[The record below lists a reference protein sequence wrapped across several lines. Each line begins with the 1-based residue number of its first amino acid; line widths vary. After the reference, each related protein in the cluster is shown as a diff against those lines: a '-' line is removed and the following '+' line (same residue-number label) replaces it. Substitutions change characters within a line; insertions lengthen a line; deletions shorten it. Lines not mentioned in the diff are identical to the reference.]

1 MDKGLTM
8 KDIYIFL
15 NRKKKM
21 ILLVTSI
28 VFLLTL
34 SIGIYGAVRNN
45 GDISESEVDEEI
57 DYEELVAIPREELSN
72 REQELLDNYLEQDR
86 YFFRVYIENE
96 DFTTFNSSNLLTE
109 ILNSEEFF
117 EHVHDRMTIEN
128 EELLNTFIHVDYDST
143 SPVFTI
149 FFMSG
154 EEEYNRE
161 LAETYYEIL
170 EVEDIS
176 LLTARTLYFFDEP
189 QLIAS
194 EGEEVTQ
201 LTSNEDPEMGTTTLI
216 ILYSIGG
223 VIFGVIFGILLALVQ
238 ATVGKRVESIYNFS
252 IAQEDKFIDLT
263 QSSEQKK
270 DTNLLRHSVYYPE
283 KIDRIILC
291 EDENTLSENKFDIY
305 YSEFSDVELN
315 KEFEEAVILVKV
327 GYTAKAWYQRQT
339 SLIKGNNKK
348 IKVIVY

>member
-8 KDIYIFL
+8 KDIYFFL

-45 GDISESEVDEEI
+45 GDISESEIDEEI

-72 REQELLDNYLEQDR
+72 HEQETLDSYLKQDR

-96 DFTTFNSSNLLTE
+96 DFSIFNSSNLLTE
-109 ILNSEEFF
+109 ILNSAEFI
-117 EHVHDRMTIEN
+117 EHVYDRMSVEN
-128 EELLNTFIHVDYDST
+128 EELLNKFIHVDYDST
-143 SPVFTI
+143 APVFTI

-154 EEEYNRE
+154 EEEYNRV

-170 EVEDIS
+170 EEEDIS
-176 LLTARTLYFFDEP
+176 LLTERTLYFFDEP
-189 QLIAS
+189 QLIVS
-194 EGEEVTQ
+194 EGEEATQ
-201 LTSNEDPEMGTTTLI
+201 LDIIEEPEVGTATLV

-223 VIFGVIFGILLALVQ
+223 VVFGVIFGILLAIVQ
-238 ATVGKRVESIYNFS
+238 ATFGKRVESIYNFS
-252 IAQEDKFIDLT
+252 IAQEDKFMNLT
-263 QSSEQKK
+263 QSSQQKK
-270 DTNLLRHSVYYPE
+270 NTDLLRHSIYYPE

-291 EDENTLSENKFDIY
+291 EDENTLSEDKFDGY

-327 GYTAKAWYQRQT
+327 GYTTKAWYQRQT